1 MALRDR
7 LLNVVKESVES
18 TYDMISANSVDPNQM
33 GMATSA
39 PGEFSEDEITDK
51 QNLVNQGSM
60 SNDNDYNKDNCD
72 CELVTAT
79 IEIAGPE
86 NAEEDDLLN
95 ISEPT
100 GAPEVEEPEEENVLQ
115 MTKRSN
121 LFNFGESRFAK
132 IVQRALTESEYGA
145 PLSYVPDTRI
155 NASDVLRELKA
166 KLKDDE
172 DKAKVSINKNVDA
185 EDNKTT
191 IYTVNQVEHSKLPKE
206 ITVENVVLKLDS
218 KLNNYT
224 VKDTKETYPTKQ
236 DN

>member
-7 LLNVVKESVES
+7 LLNAVKESVES
-18 TYDMISANSVDPNQM
+18 TYDMINTNSVNPDEM

-39 PGEFSEDEITDK
+39 PGEFSAEEITDK

-60 SNDNDYNKDNCD
+60 SNDNDYDKDDCD
-72 CELVTAT
+72 CEIIAAT
-79 IEIAGPE
+79 VEIDGEE
-86 NAEEDDLLN
+86 NKAKDDLLN
-95 ISEPT
+95 ISEP
-100 GAPEVEEPEEENVLQ
+100 VEEIPEEDNVLE
-115 MTKRSN
+115 MRKKIN
-121 LFNFGESRFAK
+121 GFKFGESRFSK
-132 IVQRALTESEYGA
+132 IVQKALNESEYGA

-166 KLKDDE
+166 QLKDDE

-191 IYTVNQVEHSKLPKE
+191 VYTVNQVEHSKLPKS
-206 ITVENVVLKLDS
+206 ITVENVDLVLDD
-218 KLNNYT
+218 KLNNYI
-224 VKDTKETYPTKQ
+224 VKDVKKTYPVKQ